1 MKKDNDDDNNDEEDK
16 GGDWLAFLRRGRR
29 AMVANI
35 GLGAV
40 EVQRMPWC
48 RGGQHTIFEKKEL
61 NKCGFP
67 QILAQGKK
75 LRLKLKIIIT
85 KSTMYSFF

>member
-1 MKKDNDDDNNDEEDK
+1 MKKDNDDDNNDEEDE

-40 EVQRMPWC
+40 EVQRMPWW
-48 RGGQHTIFEKKEL
+48 GGGSKYNFRKKEL
-61 NKCGFP
+61 N
-67 QILAQGKK
+67 LDS
-75 LRLKLKIIIT
+75 R
-85 KSTMYSFF
+85 KSWRKHSNEAKA